1 MPVPGVSDGR
11 RRNMAAIRSTDTGIE
26 MLVRR
31 GLHRRGFRFRLHAK
45 DLPGRPDVVLP
56 RYRVV
61 VEVRGCFFH
70 KHECATFKWP
80 KTREEFWRAK
90 LTANATRDLTNQ
102 ARLTEAG
109 WRVAVIWGCA
119 VGADADA
126 VVDQLAAWITS
137 DERKLGISS

>member
-1 MPVPGVSDGR
+1 
-11 RRNMAAIRSTDTGIE
+11 MAAIRSTDTGIE

-70 KHECATFKWP
+70 KHECANFRWP

-102 ARLTEAG
+102 ARLTEAD
-109 WRVAVIWGCA
+109 WRVAVVWGCA
-119 VGADADA
+119 VVEDADA

-137 DERKLGISS
+137 DERKLQIPS

>member
-1 MPVPGVSDGR
+1 MS
-11 RRNMAAIRSTDTGIE
+11 AIGSTDTGIE

-56 RYRVV
+56 RYRAV

-70 KHECATFKWP
+70 KHECATFRWP
-80 KTREEFWRAK
+80 RTREEFWRAK
-90 LTANATRDLTNQ
+90 LTANATRDLANQ
-102 ARLTEAG
+102 ARLAEAG

-119 VGADADA
+119 LGADADG

-137 DERKLGISS
+137 DERQLEIST